1 MSDPYDCTR
10 PTGWTA
16 NADGDAVAYTDPAG
30 TRRVTIT
37 EVSRGLSLFWW
48 VDAARRPTPSADWE
62 PVATTA
68 GDSFRDH
75 EAAVRAAERVVARFA
90 AAASERADERPEQ
103 ATESVD
109 ARDEAVADG
118 G

>member
-1 MSDPYDCTR
+1 MADPYDCTR
-10 PTGWTA
+10 PAGWTA
-16 NADGDAVAYTDPAG
+16 SEEGDAVAYTNPAG

-62 PVATTA
+62 PVATDA
-68 GDSFRDH
+68 GDSFRDP
-75 EAAVRAAERVVARFA
+75 ERAVHAAEEVVARI
-90 AAASERADERPEQ
+90 ADGVVGPEEEPET
-103 ATESVD
+103 AGDSRD
-109 ARDEAVADG
+109 GGDEAVADG